1 METGQKSTIINATVI
16 LSAAAIL
23 QTILHQSAH
32 FFAAKVVGAKSIDFY
47 HNAVSYSTDG
57 LSDKNLV
64 FMAAAGPLVS
74 LLTGLLFH
82 FLITEK
88 MTRKL
93 GFLFMLY
100 LSAFGYIGF
109 FGSLIAIPVSTFGD
123 LGFVASTMEFPLF
136 IQIGISVVGLLLL
149 YMIIR
154 NLMQYFVDMGTKE
167 TTVSRRKRARLIRS
181 LLLYPSLFGAAILMI
196 QSIPFHL
203 LTSFFIPILSP
214 FALLLAYR

>member
-1 METGQKSTIINATVI
+1 
-16 LSAAAIL
+16 
-23 QTILHQSAH
+23 
-32 FFAAKVVGAKSIDFY
+32 
-47 HNAVSYSTDG
+47 
-57 LSDKNLV
+57 
-64 FMAAAGPLVS
+64 
-74 LLTGLLFH
+74 
-82 FLITEK
+82 
-88 MTRKL
+88 
-93 GFLFMLY
+93 
-100 LSAFGYIGF
+100 
-109 FGSLIAIPVSTFGD
+109 
-123 LGFVASTMEFPLF
+123 MEFPLF

-214 FALLLAYR
+214 FALLLAYRSVLRREYPAEIMNSDLSALETVSKSWMIFLGLIILINQVLVITL